1 MESDDSAGIRT
12 QVAESVAWSL
22 HLESQTE
29 LEIMID
35 YHHKGSF
42 TLTFEERET
51 ICQAWSTIEDKKFQ
65 RLKERIRKRKN
76 ELKEKIAKE
85 KEKNREEEPSSED

>member
-1 MESDDSAGIRT
+1 MESSEDENIRT
-12 QVAESVAWSL
+12 QVAESIAWSL

-35 YHHKGSF
+35 YHHKGNF
-42 TLTFEERET
+42 TLTFEEREAL
-51 ICQAWSTIEDKKFQ
+51 CQTWSAIEEKKFM
-65 RLKERIRKRKN
+65 RLKEKIKERKN

-85 KEKNREEEPSSED
+85 KENNKEEEPSSED

>member
-1 MESDDSAGIRT
+1 MWSEESGDIRT
-12 QVAESVAWSL
+12 QVAESIAWSL

-35 YHHKGSF
+35 YHHKGNF
-42 TLTFEERET
+42 TLTFEEREAL
-51 ICQAWSTIEDKKFQ
+51 CQAWSTIEEKKFM
-65 RLKERIRKRKN
+65 RLKEKIKERKN

-85 KEKNREEEPSSED
+85 KENNKEEEPSSED